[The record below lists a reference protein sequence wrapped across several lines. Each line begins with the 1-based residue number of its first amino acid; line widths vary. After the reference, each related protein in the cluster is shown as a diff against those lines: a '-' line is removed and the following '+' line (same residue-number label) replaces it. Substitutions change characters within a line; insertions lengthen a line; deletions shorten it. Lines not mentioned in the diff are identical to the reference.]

1 MPDNIQRIC
10 KKCLLRD
17 MEEKE
22 YFANMYAYIDNLS
35 KEDKVSE
42 AEYQSRL
49 ELCRNCENLISG
61 MCRICGCYVEM
72 RAAMKIRHCPG
83 IKPKW

>member
-17 MEEKE
+17 MAEKE

-72 RAAMKIRHCPG
+72 RASMKVRHCPG

>member
-72 RAAMKIRHCPG
+72 RAAMKVSHCPG

>member
-1 MPDNIQRIC
+1 
-10 KKCLLRD
+10 

-49 ELCRNCENLISG
+49 ESCRNCENLISG

-72 RAAMKIRHCPG
+72 RAAMKVRQLSGHKNRNGSKKVQIVLQYILR
-83 IKPKW
+83 KV

>member
-49 ELCRNCENLISG
+49 ELCRI
-61 MCRICGCYVEM
+61 
-72 RAAMKIRHCPG
+72 
-83 IKPKW
+83 